1 MLRVPRTGTGKG
13 WAVAPVLAVS
23 PENVRAG
30 ANKIADAKTAVTGIS
45 TPNAS
50 AAIGGLSGMATARA
64 LGGVQ
69 KVVTD
74 SLHVIGGRY
83 EKMAESIQGAV
94 TAFVAVSASLDPP
107 TRAQALSGMVN
118 KSLTSLG
125 DMNSAV

>member
-1 MLRVPRTGTGKG
+1 
-13 WAVAPVLAVS
+13 
-23 PENVRAG
+23 
-30 ANKIADAKTAVTGIS
+30 
-45 TPNAS
+45 
-50 AAIGGLSGMATARA
+50 MATARA

>member
-1 MLRVPRTGTGKG
+1 M
-13 WAVAPVLAVS
+13 APVLAVS

-30 ANKIADAKTAVTGIS
+30 AKKIADAKTAVAGIS
-45 TPNAS
+45 APDAS

-69 KVVTD
+69 QAVTD

-83 EKMAESIQGAV
+83 GKMADLIEGAV
-94 TAFVAVSASLDPP
+94 TAFVIVSATLDLP
-107 TRAQALSGMVN
+107 TRQVALSGVVN